1 MAKQTINLGTA
12 DKGNGDPLR
21 TAFSKVNSNF
31 TELYDLIGPG
41 ADLGA
46 VDQDIVPAIH
56 DTYDLG
62 NVLKKWRG
70 AYFSDEIN
78 INGFSLKINNSG
90 ILSINDQQIGGSND
104 LDLDGGAASTFYDPN
119 GLNIDGGSASTVF
132 SASEFSINGG
142 GA

>member
-1 MAKQTINLGTA
+1 MAKQTINIGTP
-12 DKGNGDPLR
+12 DTGNGDPLR

-31 TELYDLIGPG
+31 TELYDLLGPG

-46 VDQDIVPAIH
+46 VDQDIVPLLN

-62 NVLKKWRG
+62 TVLRKWRAG
-70 AYFSDEIN
+70 YFSDEIN

-90 ILSINDQQIGGSND
+90 ILSINNQQIGGDND
-104 LDLDGGAASTFYDPN
+104 LDIDGGAASTFYDQN
-119 GLNIDGGSASTVF
+119 GLNIDGGGASAVF

>member
-1 MAKQTINLGTA
+1 MAKQTINIGTA

-21 TAFSKVNSNF
+21 TAFTKVNSNF
-31 TELYDLIGPG
+31 TELYDLLGPG
-41 ADLGA
+41 ADLGS

-62 NVLKKWRG
+62 TVLKKWRAG
-70 AYFSDEIN
+70 YFSDEIN

-90 ILSINDQQIGGSND
+90 VLSVNDQQIGGTANVD
-104 LDLDGGAASTFYDPN
+104 IDGGAASTFYDPN